1 MSNTKTTRKI
11 TTHKMNIIPLHREIL
26 EQIRANKIIYDEN
39 KTYQPTEYYHFA
51 VHFYNTEQI
60 QLAIQCLE
68 RGVRDFKPFLLTL
81 WKLYENMQNYSM
93 ADVYL
98 NRAIEEN
105 VDDAL
110 IIKLGRLDNKTSLCA
125 GM

>member
-11 TTHKMNIIPLHREIL
+11 TTHKMNIIPLDREIL
-26 EQIRANKIIYDEN
+26 EQIQANKIIYDEN

-51 VHFYNTEQI
+51 VYFLHAKQI
-60 QLAIQCLE
+60 QLTIQCLE
-68 RGVRDFKPFLLTL
+68 KGVRDFKPFLLTL
-81 WKLYENMQNYSM
+81 WKLYENMQNYNM
-93 ADVYL
+93 ADMYL

-110 IIKLGRLDNKTSLCA
+110 IIKLDRLNNKTSLCA